1 MRKIVYLALAL
12 ALAGFVISGMFY
24 LPRPAQAATVP
35 PPPSQA
41 VSTPVRAVVSSFV
54 SDLSTRENLSY
65 LLGSPS
71 PKSTPHGNTP
81 TPSGTP
87 PLDPVSSIENTYNY
101 SVAVPFNSLTD
112 TIVGMADDLVK
123 NSYTSLGIH
132 FNKAMD
138 LFYNMAASKP
148 LLIASGSEL
157 GNYPVLG
164 NFSGVPKCDYGT
176 ETENVLA
183 CYMVRGWTA
192 SRNIALFLLPITL
205 MLTVGAALRNCSTS
219 VTGYAD
225 AREAFINWFFSVGE
239 TLISLWAIG
248 LALGL
253 SYAIAS
259 SFLGFFPEVQN
270 ETMSGVFDSA
280 VGRFF
285 AANTGGDQ
293 SLGAN
298 ITVVLLYVFAIIM
311 LIVTAITVIGSVLA
325 QNIILLLLVII
336 CPFIFIL
343 CTVGPMRW
351 FQGVW
356 WKAMILC
363 LFFAP
368 INRILMT
375 GAMVLMQSAE
385 GYSLILAFIF
395 AIALLSIMCTL
406 NFGIVKIVY
415 GSAMEVAGKVTSTV
429 MGVLDLAAAI
439 GGFAIAGPAGAAVG
453 GAIGGAAGGAASN
466 AMPSGGEGGSP
477 MDSAAAGEQMA
488 QQRERGA
495 AALSGFGNALSRT
508 NIPGLRGFGAGLS
521 GGASADGRSAS
532 MDEAY
537 FRGLRETTTPLHSME
552 DVPQGPVSIS
562 HPSIYGATESIKQQL
577 ANDSKYQSRLGFEP
591 DFDGSTRAYV
601 GMINAERK
609 SDPTLAKLSGQLD
622 GSGKRNNFNEFS
634 VHTLADIAKVSDPSL
649 GGIFNPSLNNYGREK
664 LWFDPNPNGGD
675 GLVAAQYIAAHSGV
689 FGSSDGQAANPALFG
704 NREGMSNPDLYNQI
718 KQRAYEFRVNNKDWG
733 FSQDPNDRSFQKVY
747 ATMVGSKP
755 WEILKWKP

>member
-1 MRKIVYLALAL
+1 MRIIVYLAFGL
-12 ALAGFVISGMFY
+12 ALAGFVVSGMFY
-24 LPRPAQAATVP
+24 LPIPVQAATVP
-35 PPPSQA
+35 PPSSQA
-41 VSTPVRAVVSSFV
+41 VSTPVRAIVSSFV
-54 SDLSTRENLSY
+54 SDISIRDNQSY

-87 PLDPVSSIENTYNY
+87 TQNPASSIENTYNY
-101 SVAVPFNSLTD
+101 SVAVPFTSLTD
-112 TIVGMADDLVK
+112 TIVGMADDLMK
-123 NSYTSLGIH
+123 GSFFSLGAH
-132 FNKAMD
+132 LRQAMD

-157 GNYPVLG
+157 GDYPVLG
-164 NFSGVPKCDYGT
+164 NFTGVPKCDYGT

-183 CYMVRGWTA
+183 CYLVQGWTA

-253 SYAIAS
+253 SYSIAS
-259 SFLGFFPEVQN
+259 AFLGYFPQVQN
-270 ETMSGVFDSA
+270 ETLSGIFNDA
-280 VGRFF
+280 IGRYLLSDVS
-285 AANTGGDQ
+285 GGQQ
-293 SLGAN
+293 SLGAA
-298 ITVVLLYVFAIIM
+298 IAVILLYVFSTIM
-311 LIVTAITVIGSVLA
+311 LIVTAITVVGSVLA

-343 CTVGPMRW
+343 CTIGPLRW

-356 WKAMILC
+356 WKAMVLC

-375 GAMVLMQSAE
+375 GAMILMQSAK
-385 GYSLILAFIF
+385 GSSLILSFIF
-395 AIALLSIMCTL
+395 AIALLSIMCAL
-406 NFGIVKIVY
+406 NFGIVKLVF

-453 GAIGGAAGGAASN
+453 GALGGAAGGAASN
-466 AMPSGGEGGSP
+466 AMPSGEGGG

-508 NIPGLRGFGAGLS
+508 NIPGFRGLGAGLA
-521 GGASADGRSAS
+521 GGASAEGRSAS

-537 FRGLRETTTPLHSME
+537 FRGLRETSTPLHPME
-552 DVPQGPVSIS
+552 DAPREPLSMSSPVMSSVDSAISRHMESDASLQGRVQINPKFED
-562 HPSIYGATESIKQQL
+562 AKL
-577 ANDSKYQSRLGFEP
+577 ANIGKYNSLQRNDPQLSVYAGQKGINGGQHFPEMLER
-591 DFDGSTRAYV
+591 DIVST
-601 GMINAERK
+601 
-609 SDPTLAKLSGQLD
+609 AKLD
-622 GSGKRNNFNEFS
+622 
-634 VHTLADIAKVSDPSL
+634 DPSYSRQ
-649 GGIFNPSLNNYGREK
+649 NPAYHGRNPAW
-664 LWFDPNPNGGD
+664 LSPNVHAFDHD
-675 GLVAAQYIAAHSGV
+675 VAADVIAANASY
-689 FGSSDGQAANPALFG
+689 FGSPEGVAANPAFFG
-704 NREGMSNPDLYNQI
+704 SREAMANPELHEQVAH
-718 KQRAYEFRVNNKDWG
+718 KVFELRRNNKDWA
-733 FSQDPNDRSFQKVY
+733 FSIDENNRGWQRAFT
-747 ATMVGSKP
+747 TMLNSKP
-755 WEILKWKP
+755 WEILNWKP